1 MTMNKSTMKQMGVTV
16 ILFMLTIASL
26 FWIAGQTHQ
35 AYAADIP
42 SYIKVGLYF
51 DSTAKDSVTLSTDN
65 GFQLGTAT
73 SDGVEET
80 MPLPAYNQVVA
91 TVENGQVVLRDPN
104 GVLLSNGMGN
114 NDCIMPTDYEG
125 SGLVALD
132 GKHYRGGVMFR
143 VNNNNKI
150 TVINYLPLE
159 YYVYGVLNNEMGGN
173 YPMEALKAQA
183 VAARS
188 YAAVNTGLYK
198 SKGFDV
204 CGTIQCQ
211 VYSGY
216 DGENPNTNE
225 AVDETK
231 GMLLYSDGK
240 PVTAFYFKNSGGH
253 TQNSEDVWST
263 KEDYLR
269 GVEDPYSPDY
279 SWTATI
285 SFADLQSKLEAAN
298 YHPGNIQ
305 SVAITKRNSAGAV
318 QELTVV
324 GDQDTVVLKKESVR
338 TVLGGSQVRST
349 MFDME
354 GDVISNP
361 SSDDN
366 SNQSGDNSNQSGDNS
381 NQSGGTDSLFLHGS
395 SGNILAGNT
404 LYLLNGGGIV
414 SQIKRNQINVFNGKD
429 LRQITKNML
438 GIGDQ
443 GPLTGALT
451 QTTSDP
457 IILHGKGIGHGVGMP
472 QDSAIAMAKQGKTY
486 DEILKFYYTG
496 AEIRTN

>member
-1 MTMNKSTMKQMGVTV
+1 MMIMNKLTIKKKCATLL
-16 ILFMLTIASL
+16 LFMLTMGGL
-26 FWIAGQTHQ
+26 FWIAGQANQ
-35 AYAADIP
+35 AYAAEIP
-42 SYIKVGLYF
+42 SYVKVGLYF
-51 DSTAKDSVTLSTDN
+51 DTTAKDSVTLSTDN

-91 TVENGQVVLRDPN
+91 TVENGQVVLRDPS

-114 NDCIMPTDYEG
+114 DDCIMPTDYEG

-132 GKHYRGGVMFR
+132 GKHYRGGMMFR
-143 VNNNNKI
+143 VNNDNKI

-159 YYVYGVLNNEMGGN
+159 YYVYGVLNNEMGGD

-188 YAAVNTGLYK
+188 YVAVNTGLYQ
-198 SKGFDV
+198 SQGFDV
-204 CGTIQCQ
+204 CGTIHCQ

-216 DGENPNTNE
+216 DGENPNANQ

-231 GMLLYSDGK
+231 GMLLYSNGK

-263 KEDYLR
+263 KKDYLR
-269 GVEDPYSPDY
+269 GVDDPYSPDY
-279 SWTATI
+279 SWSATI

-298 YHPGNIQ
+298 YQPGTIQ

-324 GDQDTVVLKKESVR
+324 GDESTVVLKKESVR

-354 GDVISNP
+354 GDDISGQVSN
-361 SSDDN
+361 DN
-366 SNQSGDNSNQSGDNS
+366 SNQSGS
-381 NQSGGTDSLFLHGS
+381 DSDPLFLHGS
-395 SGNILAGNT
+395 SGNVSANNN

-414 SQIKRNQINVFNGKD
+414 SQVKRNQINIFNGNDVRK
-429 LRQITKNML
+429 ITQNLL
-438 GIGDQ
+438 GIGNQ
-443 GPLTGALT
+443 EPLTGALT
-451 QTTSDP
+451 KTTSDP
-457 IILHGKGIGHGVGMP
+457 IMLHGKGIGHGVGMP

-496 AEIRTN
+496 AEIRSK

>member
-1 MTMNKSTMKQMGVTV
+1 MTMSKLTIEKKRAV
-16 ILFMLTIASL
+16 ILLFLFIVAGL
-26 FWIAGQTHQ
+26 FWIAGQSHRV
-35 AYAADIP
+35 YAAEIP
-42 SYIKVGLYF
+42 SYVKVGLYF

-65 GFQLGTAT
+65 GFQLGNAT

-132 GKHYRGGVMFR
+132 GKHYRGGMMFR
-143 VNNNNKI
+143 VDNNNKI

-183 VAARS
+183 IAARS
-188 YAAVNTGLYK
+188 YVAVNSGLYK

-225 AVDETK
+225 AVDATK
-231 GMLLYSDGK
+231 GMLLYSNGK

-269 GVEDPYSPDY
+269 GVADPYSPDY

-285 SFADLQSKLEAAN
+285 SFSDLQNKLEAAN

-324 GDQDTVVLKKESVR
+324 GDEDTVVLKKESVR

-354 GDVISNP
+354 GDDI
-361 SSDDN
+361 
-366 SNQSGDNSNQSGDNS
+366 SNQSVSSDHADQSGDS
-381 NQSGGTDSLFLHGS
+381 DPLYLHGS
-395 SGNILAGNT
+395 SGNLSAGNQ
-404 LYLLNGGGIV
+404 LYLLNGGGVI
-414 SQIKRNQINVFNGKD
+414 SQVKRNQINVFNGND
-429 LRQITKNML
+429 LRKITQNLL

-443 GPLTGALT
+443 TPLTGALT
-451 QTTSDP
+451 KTTSDP
-457 IILHGKGIGHGVGMP
+457 IVLHGKGIGHGVGMP

-496 AEIRTN
+496 AEIRGN